1 MAPAAEAVE
10 GEDSVFHC
18 SMDCANKSHRSTAI
32 APATTFISAAF
43 FPWPPRAEFLS
54 KSLEEKDL

>member
-1 MAPAAEAVE
+1 MAPGAEAVE

-32 APATTFISAAF
+32 ARATTFISAAV
-43 FPWPPRAEFLS
+43 FL
-54 KSLEEKDL
+54 